1 VKKDIWAAVTF
12 LTTGVLFYL
21 AQVDGTPQKVLSS
34 DDECGEVEAVVVEE
48 SAPEGPKEVFIR
60 NSKTRDS

>member
-1 VKKDIWAAVTF
+1 MKKDIWAGVTF

-21 AQVDGTPQKVLSS
+21 AQVAGTPQKVLSA

-48 SAPEGPKEVFIR
+48 SAPEAPEELFFR